1 MNLEKNTKSLNIGKV
16 ICALLIFVVVACSG
30 KKEKTATK
38 QEVTTPVKKEEV
50 KQEIVKPVNVISY
63 GVQIG
68 AYKKFD
74 IEFESSVKNIK
85 NNGLSNYVL
94 GDFKTKKEAQ
104 DFLKIMKDLSLKD
117 AFVVKM
123 KDGKI
128 IKE

>member
-1 MNLEKNTKSLNIGKV
+1 MNLEKKTKSLIIGKL
-16 ICALLIFVVVACSG
+16 ICALLIFVSVACSG
-30 KKEKTATK
+30 KKE
-38 QEVTTPVKKEEV
+38 EVTTPVKKEEV

-74 IEFESSVKNIK
+74 IEFESSIKNIK

-94 GDFKTKKEAQ
+94 GDFKTIEEAQ
-104 DFLKIMKDLSLKD
+104 EFLKIMKDLSIKD

-123 KDGKI
+123 KGGKI

>member
-1 MNLEKNTKSLNIGKV
+1 MNLEKKTKSLIIGKL
-16 ICALLIFVVVACSG
+16 ICALLIFVSVACSG
-30 KKEKTATK
+30 KKEEAPVK
-38 QEVTTPVKKEEV
+38 QEVATPLKKEEV
-50 KQEIVKPVNVISY
+50 KQEIAKPVNVISY

-74 IEFESSVKNIK
+74 IEFESSIKNIK

-94 GDFKTKKEAQ
+94 GDFKTIEEAQ
-104 DFLKIMKDLSLKD
+104 EFLKIMKDLSIKD

-128 IKE
+128 VKE

>member
-1 MNLEKNTKSLNIGKV
+1 MKLERKKVLFNLALI
-16 ICALLIFVVVACSG
+16 ICGLFVFVACSG
-30 KKEKTATK
+30 KKEEAPVK
-38 QEVTTPVKKEEV
+38 QEVVTPVKKEEV

-68 AYKKFD
+68 AYKMFD
-74 IEFESSVKNIK
+74 VEFTSDIKNIK
-85 NNGLSNYVL
+85 KDGLSHYVL
-94 GDFKTKKEAQ
+94 GSFTNEKEAKEL
-104 DFLKIMKDLSLKD
+104 LKIMIDLGIKD